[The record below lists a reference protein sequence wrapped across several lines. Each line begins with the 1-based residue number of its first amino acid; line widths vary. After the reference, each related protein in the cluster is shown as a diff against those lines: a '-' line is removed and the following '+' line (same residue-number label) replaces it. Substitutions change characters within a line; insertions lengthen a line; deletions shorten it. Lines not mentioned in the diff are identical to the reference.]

1 MRKHIRYFLTMS
13 LSLFSHPSDRY
24 DYKALALKPASD
36 TAERIVS
43 AGRSVVI
50 VNVLSGDSS
59 RSTMRPLLL
68 IIQFSADS
76 RHASAT
82 FSVCLK
88 FNVAISLL
96 II

>member
-36 TAERIVS
+36 TAERMVS

-50 VNVLSGDSS
+50 VNVLSGDY
-59 RSTMRPLLL
+59 LLRFGWPRL
-68 IIQFSADS
+68 SAYGLV
-76 RHASAT
+76 
-82 FSVCLK
+82 SVG
-88 FNVAISLL
+88 
-96 II
+96 